1 MSIFIKIPDS
11 ASKLLPW
18 EYPEMWH
25 GAIKQ
30 TFLAL
35 HDAALTERM
44 EIAPVDFAIEPIDD
58 LEVGAW
64 AARTNGIL
72 TLAKQSLHFELPSHG
87 LMSSARQRN
96 FYTPIL
102 AELVVKMIPHLRV
115 GR

>member
-1 MSIFIKIPDS
+1 
-11 ASKLLPW
+11 
-18 EYPEMWH
+18 MWH